1 MSSAAVVIGTLRVE
15 YNICS
20 EINITFI
27 HTLPGT
33 IKVNTGGVGVKT
45 CPMTVIDI
53 KYIHILTNDLYN
65 TFQHYNMVLR

>member
-1 MSSAAVVIGTLRVE
+1 M
-15 YNICS
+15 CS

-45 CPMTVIDI
+45 CPMTAIDI
-53 KYIHILTNDLYN
+53 KYIHILTNDLCYPTTHFN
-65 TFQHYNMVLR
+65 ITIWC